1 MKTSFENSF
10 VHCIDKLDMKKLI
23 ILLLLVSGVASAQ
36 EQEYKY
42 KYFKSNNPTSSV
54 QGKGIKFR
62 STVKVNLGT
71 IIVFYEDKI
80 ISGTG
85 QSEFRGAS
93 SFSGRNARANN
104 YSLNNS
110 VNFNGFNDTP
120 RKLLYDGSFA
130 GAYFLRNNEGKVV
143 ITKKYYHYRNL
154 DGSVEFTLYNK

>member
-62 STVKVNLGT
+62 STVKVNPGT
-71 IIVFYEDKI
+71 IIVF
-80 ISGTG
+80 
-85 QSEFRGAS
+85 
-93 SFSGRNARANN
+93 
-104 YSLNNS
+104 
-110 VNFNGFNDTP
+110 
-120 RKLLYDGSFA
+120 
-130 GAYFLRNNEGKVV
+130 
-143 ITKKYYHYRNL
+143 
-154 DGSVEFTLYNK
+154 

>member
-1 MKTSFENSF
+1 M
-10 VHCIDKLDMKKLI
+10 
-23 ILLLLVSGVASAQ
+23 
-36 EQEYKY
+36 
-42 KYFKSNNPTSSV
+42 

-62 STVKVNLGT
+62 STVRVNPGT